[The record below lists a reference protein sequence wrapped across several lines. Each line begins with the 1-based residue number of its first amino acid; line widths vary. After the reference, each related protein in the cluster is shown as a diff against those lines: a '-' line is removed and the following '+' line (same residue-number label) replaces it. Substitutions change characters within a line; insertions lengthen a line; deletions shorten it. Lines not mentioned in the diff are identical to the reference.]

1 MSLKLITIDFWNTMF
16 DSSNGAKRNQFRL
29 QKLAIAI
36 ESFDRKIEQ
45 SEFNKAMQASW
56 EYFNE
61 IWIKEMRTPRP
72 KDTIA
77 FFWHCLDLPFD
88 KNIIEKVANEFA
100 NSTLEHPPAILP
112 GLKEALAKL
121 SEKYKLAIVS
131 DTGFTPGYALREL
144 LKTNDLIQYFEAFSF
159 SDETLVSKP
168 HPKAFFTIL
177 EQLDIEAEEAL
188 HIGDIEQ
195 TDIAGAKGIGM
206 KAIRYQGDP
215 SAELSSRNTEKTIAD
230 FTADSWDET
239 VLCIGK
245 IG

>member
-112 GLKEALAKL
+112 GLKEALAKH

-168 HPKAFFTIL
+168 HPKAFFTI
-177 EQLDIEAEEAL
+177 
-188 HIGDIEQ
+188 
-195 TDIAGAKGIGM
+195 
-206 KAIRYQGDP
+206 
-215 SAELSSRNTEKTIAD
+215 
-230 FTADSWDET
+230 F
-239 VLCIGK
+239 VF
-245 IG
+245 